1 VFFDDLIITHTKGK
15 VLQEDHYYPFGL
27 NISALSSTAPL
38 SKPNQFKYNGGS
50 ELNPSFDLNW
60 YETPFRGYDA
70 ALGRFGQMDAMS
82 DLLSSITP
90 YNFAY
95 NNPIMFNDP
104 TGLMGEGCP
113 TGDCDEDYYNDG
125 EVTDLGEVVVTA
137 SKSGGSKSTNLSF
150 SSFLNSLKWSGNS
163 VERGLWAQYNKNG
176 AEGVRN
182 VLSQPRTLNMSTQ
195 GYESAIAYSQAYMSD
210 LGKIYAYGVGG
221 SMLAVVAAPMFLEI
235 GIESGLISMPSF
247 SSISAKGFV
256 GKATFDLGLQFIGN
270 SIAAGR
276 LDASGIDAFDVA
288 VSGFGLNMFMDAG
301 LKSLI
306 DFTPLQSN
314 PLSGPGFGKSGNDT
328 VLDFGFG
335 IGGDLISTNMPPTGA
350 SGSNI
355 VPATIFKLVINLAN
369 TQFKRQND
377 K

>member
-15 VLQEDHYYPFGL
+15 VLQKDHYYPFGM

-38 SKPNQFKYNGGS
+38 SKPNQFKYNAGT
-50 ELNPSFDLNW
+50 ELNEAFDFNI

-70 ALGRFGQMDAMS
+70 ALGRFGQIDAMS

-137 SKSGGSKSTNLSF
+137 SKSGGSKGTNLSF

-176 AEGVRN
+176 AEGVHN
-182 VLSQPRTLNMSTQ
+182 VLRQPRTLNMSTQ
-195 GYESAIAYSQAYMSD
+195 GNESAIAHSKAYMSH

-221 SMLAVVAAPMFLEI
+221 TMIAIVGSPILVEIAVAKISSIPANI
-235 GIESGLISMPSF
+235 GIEVIGQAIPLLLFEGVSGLRNLDFADIALAGTGIKNPLT
-247 SSISAKGFV
+247 SS
-256 GKATFDLGLQFIGN
+256 FIGSTIDFRPFAETQQFR
-270 SIAAGR
+270 SIGYKKDISR
-276 LDASGIDAFDVA
+276 IGIDFGLSVISNGQRSLLNKTQIDKGMINVLDAF
-288 VSGFGLNMFMDAG
+288 N
-301 LKSLI
+301 K
-306 DFTPLQSN
+306 T
-314 PLSGPGFGKSGNDT
+314 K
-328 VLDFGFG
+328 
-335 IGGDLISTNMPPTGA
+335 TGA
-350 SGSNI
+350 LNGVISND
-355 VPATIFKLVINLAN
+355 N
-369 TQFKRQND
+369 
-377 K
+377 

>member
-1 VFFDDLIITHTKGK
+1 VFFDDLNITHTKGK

-137 SKSGGSKSTNLSF
+137 SKSGGSKSINLGF
-150 SSFLNSLKWSGNS
+150 NSFLNNLKWSGNS
-163 VERGLWAQYNKNG
+163 VERGLWAQYNENG
-176 AEGVRN
+176 IEGVRN
-182 VLSQPRTLNMSTQ
+182 VLSQPMTLNMSTQ
-195 GYESAIAYSQAYMSD
+195 GYESAIAHSQAYMSD

-221 SMLAVVAAPMFLEI
+221 TMIAIVGSPILVEMAVAKISSIPANI
-235 GIESGLISMPSF
+235 GIEVIGQAIPFLLFEGVSGLRNLDFADIALAGAGIKNPLTSSFIGSTIDYRPFARNDKF
-247 SSISAKGFV
+247 SS
-256 GKATFDLGLQFIGN
+256 LGYKKEFSRI
-270 SIAAGR
+270 
-276 LDASGIDAFDVA
+276 GID
-288 VSGFGLNMFMDAG
+288 FGLGVISNG
-301 LKSLI
+301 QRSLLDKTQI
-306 DFTPLQSN
+306 DK
-314 PLSGPGFGKSGNDT
+314 G
-328 VLDFGFG
+328 
-335 IGGDLISTNMPPTGA
+335 
-350 SGSNI
+350 
-355 VPATIFKLVINLAN
+355 VINVLIN
-369 TQFKRQND
+369 ND